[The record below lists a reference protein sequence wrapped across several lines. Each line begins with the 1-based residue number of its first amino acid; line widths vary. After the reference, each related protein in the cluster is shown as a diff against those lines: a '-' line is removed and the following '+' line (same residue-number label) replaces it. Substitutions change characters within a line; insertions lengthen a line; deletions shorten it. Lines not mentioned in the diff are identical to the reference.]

1 MPTEPMLQAALL
13 LLVCAAAINDV
24 ATRRIPNRLLL
35 AGLAGAL
42 VLRLLSAAPGAALLD
57 ALAGAAVGLLLFLP
71 FYLLRGMAAGDVKLM
86 AVVGAFAGPRDAI
99 TIAVLA
105 WCAGGVM
112 ALLLVLAR
120 GRLRLAVRN
129 IVAVVRGA
137 LVPGMAL
144 PAAGSWTSAGA
155 IPYGVAIAAGTIAVL
170 VRQYA

>member
-1 MPTEPMLQAALL
+1 MPVESILQAALL
-13 LLVCAAAINDV
+13 LLVSAAAIHDV

-42 VLRLLSAAPGAALLD
+42 VLRLLSAAPAAALLD

-99 TIAVLA
+99 AIAVLA

-129 IVAVVRGA
+129 LVVLVRGA
-137 LVPGMAL
+137 LVPGMPL
-144 PAAGSWTSAGA
+144 PAAGNWTSAGS